1 MNELTLLD
9 TKMLKWK
16 PSLIA
21 TASIFLA
28 KKLLKRPSP
37 WCKNLQEHT
46 SFKEKKVRDCARDI
60 CIMLNSVSKKKGYE
74 NLYKKYSTSK
84 FGRVALIPERLRQEA
99 SLAQT
104 PLTQS
109 PMQQSQQKP
118 TTN

>member
-1 MNELTLLD
+1 MQLANLDEDPDAKNFATYMNELTLLD

-37 WCKNLQEHT
+37 WCINLQEHT

-60 CIMLNSVSKKKGYE
+60 CIMLNSVAKK
-74 NLYKKYSTSK
+74 
-84 FGRVALIPERLRQEA
+84 
-99 SLAQT
+99 
-104 PLTQS
+104 
-109 PMQQSQQKP
+109 
-118 TTN
+118 